1 MTNMQ
6 YSELVKIY
14 EKLESNSKRL
24 SKTHYIAEL
33 LKKTPTEDLNV
44 ITLLVQG
51 RIFPISSEEKIGVA
65 SQIVIKAISKSTGED
80 IKKIE
85 QEFKKRGDLGKV
97 TEELIKTKKQ
107 STLFSHELSV
117 KKIYN
122 NLKKL
127 TELTGTG
134 SIDKKISLISE
145 LLTSAKPEESKYIVK
160 TVLEQMR
167 IGVGEGSL
175 RDAIVW
181 AFFDKQ
187 IELKFDE
194 KENKAT
200 HNEKFNEYIDLVQGA
215 FDLTNDFGEVA
226 EIAKTKQE
234 KGLEK
239 TSIKIGVPIKCML
252 AIKEET
258 ISLAFE
264 RVGKP
269 AAVEYKYDGFRMQ
282 VHKDG
287 DKITL
292 FTRRLENVTTQFPD
306 VVERVKKNIK
316 AKQCILDC
324 EAVGYDPKTL
334 KYRPFQEISQ
344 RIRRKYDIEKLEKEL
359 PVELVCFD
367 IFYYDGENILHETLE
382 KRQKILKKIINN
394 EKRKLIYVEQIITD
408 KEKDAEKFYKQSLK
422 DGNEGVMFKSL
433 NSPYKPGARV
443 GYMVKY
449 KPIMEPLDVVI
460 IGGEWGTG
468 KRAGYLSSF
477 IIAIKKGNEFLDIG
491 KVGTGFKEVEK
502 EHPLSLDNMT
512 KLLKPFIIPSKERIV
527 SIKPKVVI
535 EVSYEEILKSTS
547 YSSGYALRFRRVT
560 ALREDKP
567 ADEIND
573 LKEVIYYYEQQR
585 GKRK

>member
-1 MTNMQ
+1 MHMQ
-6 YSELVKIY
+6 YSALVKVY
-14 EKLESNSKRL
+14 ETLETNSKRL
-24 SKTHYIAEL
+24 TKTYHIAEL
-33 LKKTPTEDLNV
+33 LKKTPADDLNV

-51 RIFPISSEEKIGVA
+51 RIFPTSSEEKIGVA

-85 QEFKKRGDLGKV
+85 QKFKKIGDLGKV
-97 TEELIKTKKQ
+97 AEELTKTKTQ
-107 STLFSHELSV
+107 STLFSNELTV
-117 KKIYN
+117 KKVFD

-145 LLTSAKPEESKYIVK
+145 LLTSAKPEEAKYIVK

-167 IGVGEGSL
+167 IGVGEGSM
-175 RDAIVW
+175 RDSIVW
-181 AFFDKQ
+181 AFFEKQ

-194 KENKAT
+194 NENKAT
-200 HNEKFNEYIDLVQGA
+200 YNEKFKDYINLVQGA

-226 EIAKTKQE
+226 YLAKTKQE

-239 TSIKIGVPIKCML
+239 TSIKVGVPIKCML
-252 AIKEET
+252 AIKEDT
-258 ISLAFE
+258 ILLAFE
-264 RVGKP
+264 RVGLP
-269 AAVEYKYDGFRMQ
+269 TAVEYKYDGFRMQ

-287 DKITL
+287 DKVTL

-306 VVERVKKNIK
+306 VVERVKKDIK
-316 AKQCILDC
+316 TKECILDC
-324 EAVGYDPKTL
+324 EAVGFDPKTL
-334 KYRPFQEISQ
+334 KYKPFQEISQ

-367 IFYYDGENILHETLE
+367 IFYHNGENLLHESLE
-382 KRQKILKKIINN
+382 KRQKILKKIIND

-422 DGNEGVMFKSL
+422 DGNEGVMFKKL
-433 NSPYKPGARV
+433 DAPYKPGARV
-443 GYMVKY
+443 GFMVKY

-460 IGGEWGTG
+460 VGGEWGTG

-477 IIAIKKGNEFLDIG
+477 IIAIKKGSEFLEIG

-502 EHPLSLDNMT
+502 EHPLSLDNIT
-512 KLLKPFIIPSKERIV
+512 KLLKPFIIPNKSRIV
-527 SIKPKVVI
+527 EIKPKVVI
-535 EVSYEEILKSTS
+535 EVSYEEIQKSPT
-547 YSSGYALRFRRVT
+547 YSSGFALRFPRVT

-567 ADEIND
+567 ADEVND
-573 LKEVIYYYEQQR
+573 LKEIEYYYEQQR

>member
-1 MTNMQ
+1 MHMQ
-6 YSELVKIY
+6 YSALVKVY
-14 EKLESNSKRL
+14 ETLETNSKRL
-24 SKTHYIAEL
+24 TKTYHIAEL
-33 LKKTPTEDLNV
+33 LKKTPADDLNV

-51 RIFPISSEEKIGVA
+51 RIFPTSSEEKIGVA

-85 QEFKKRGDLGKV
+85 QKFKKIGDLGKV
-97 TEELIKTKKQ
+97 AEELTKTKTQ
-107 STLFSHELSV
+107 STLFSNELTV
-117 KKIYN
+117 KKVFD

-145 LLTSAKPEESKYIVK
+145 LLTSAKPEEAKYIVK

-167 IGVGEGSL
+167 IGVGEGSM
-175 RDAIVW
+175 RDSIVW
-181 AFFDKQ
+181 AFFEKQ

-194 KENKAT
+194 NENKAT
-200 HNEKFNEYIDLVQGA
+200 YNEKFKDYINLVQGA

-226 EIAKTKQE
+226 YLAKTKQE

-239 TSIKIGVPIKCML
+239 TSIKVGVPIKCML

-258 ISLAFE
+258 ILLAFE
-264 RVGKP
+264 RVGLP

-287 DKITL
+287 DKVTL

-306 VVERVKKNIK
+306 VVERVKKDIK
-316 AKQCILDC
+316 TKECILDC
-324 EAVGYDPKTL
+324 EAVGFDPKTL
-334 KYRPFQEISQ
+334 KYKPFQEISQ

-367 IFYYDGENILHETLE
+367 IFYHNGENLLHESLE
-382 KRQKILKKIINN
+382 KRQKILKKIIND

-422 DGNEGVMFKSL
+422 DGNEGVMFKKL
-433 NSPYKPGARV
+433 DAPYKPGARV
-443 GYMVKY
+443 GFMVKY

-460 IGGEWGTG
+460 VGGEWGTG

-477 IIAIKKGNEFLDIG
+477 IIAIKKGSEFLEIG

-502 EHPLSLDNMT
+502 EHPLSLDNIT
-512 KLLKPFIIPSKERIV
+512 KLLKPFIIPNKSRIV
-527 SIKPKVVI
+527 EIKPKVVI
-535 EVSYEEILKSTS
+535 EVSYEEIQKSPT
-547 YSSGYALRFRRVT
+547 YSSGFALRFPRVT

-567 ADEIND
+567 ADEVND
-573 LKEVIYYYEQQR
+573 LKEIEYYYEQQR